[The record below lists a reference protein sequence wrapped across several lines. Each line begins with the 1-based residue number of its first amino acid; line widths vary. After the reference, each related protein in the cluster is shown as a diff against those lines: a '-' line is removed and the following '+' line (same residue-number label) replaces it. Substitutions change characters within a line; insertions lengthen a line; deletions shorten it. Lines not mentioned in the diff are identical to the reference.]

1 MKLPTWLWFLL
12 PFLVFLWSAWGV
24 VSAYARYEEARRAVR
39 ALEREV
45 EALTQRLPQAL
56 AEAPVGPGEL
66 PQVYEVLLR
75 LAEEKGLGLLALGP
89 GPAEA
94 VGGVRAWRLALELQG
109 PYAGVLGYIEALAS
123 LKVPLWVEGYALEPQ
138 EAGGEP
144 LELSL
149 SLRVLAP

>member
-45 EALTQRLPQAL
+45 EALAGR
-56 AEAPVGPGEL
+56 L
-66 PQVYEVLLR
+66 PQVYEALLR

-109 PYAGVLGYIEALAS
+109 PYAGVLGYLEALAS
-123 LKVPLWVEGYALEPQ
+123 LKVLLWVEGYALEPQ
-138 EAGGEP
+138 EAEGEP

>member
-45 EALTQRLPQAL
+45 EALAGR
-56 AEAPVGPGEL
+56 L
-66 PQVYEVLLR
+66 PQVYEALLR

-109 PYAGVLGYIEALAS
+109 PYAGVLGYLEALAS

-138 EAGGEP
+138 EAEGEP